1 MKEPAK
7 SSEKIS
13 ELVRL
18 YIKRRPFLKEL
29 IREGIVNYSSLARKI
44 SIELGMNKKENQFD
58 RGSVK
63 TSQNEKSNL
72 QFVNAIKMALVR
84 LTQKN
89 AEKEEDLEGKI
100 LNVLKRSSLTIRS
113 KVAVV
118 ISTKEIEKLKYYS
131 YAESKGTITYIID
144 EKEFEKIDRNSKR
157 NIVTSEIN
165 LNLVSV
171 HSPVELEET
180 PGVIAHILQS
190 LASEG
195 INVVEFVSCYTDTNF
210 VIKQAD
216 TKIAYEILNELMG

>member
-1 MKEPAK
+1 MSKLVKEGK
-7 SSEKIS
+7 NTNNEGKIS

-18 YIKRRPFLKEL
+18 YIKRRPFLKEI

-44 SIELGMNKKENQFD
+44 SIELYGNSKKEN
-58 RGSVK
+58 
-63 TSQNEKSNL
+63 

-84 LTQKN
+84 LTGKII
-89 AEKEEDLEGKI
+89 EKEENLEGKI

-118 ISTKEIEKLKYYS
+118 IATKEIEKLKYYS
-131 YAESKGTITYIID
+131 YAESKGTITYIVD
-144 EKEFEKIDRNSKR
+144 EKELEKLDKNHKR
-157 NIVTSEIN
+157 SILTTEIN

-171 HSPVELEET
+171 HSPIELEET

-210 VIKQAD
+210 VVKQAD